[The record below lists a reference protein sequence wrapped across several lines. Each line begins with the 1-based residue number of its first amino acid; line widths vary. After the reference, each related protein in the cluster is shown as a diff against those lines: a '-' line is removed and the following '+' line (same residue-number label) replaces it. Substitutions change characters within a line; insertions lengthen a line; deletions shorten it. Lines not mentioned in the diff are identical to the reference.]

1 MSAIYEAYFIRCLT
15 SICMA
20 YVMHILFAH
29 SLFFSL
35 FLSFVDVVFF
45 PLLNDSLPLLLFTF
59 NTNVC
64 AHWLHVTLI
73 LSLPFILFSLPS
85 LLSILWRLFVSSF
98 HTFVPVLS
106 LSSLWPLLFLI
117 HLSFLAFVPTYF
129 RPYLFSSPP
138 PSILSHLPSLPTIG
152 KWGVARV
159 LVWTGTPLGAAALPG
174 PNSLA
179 PVVMWT
185 SSRLPWQQHHLPRS
199 PPSTPIRKMDKPPL
213 NAFLIGRMHSR
224 DRLSNTDS

>member
-1 MSAIYEAYFIRCLT
+1 MRKCIKCWHSSGTMSAIYEAYFIRCLT

-129 RPYLFSSPP
+129 RPYLFSSLPPLHPLP
-138 PSILSHLPSLPTIG
+138 PSFPPYNRKVGRSES
-152 KWGVARV
+152 ARV
-159 LVWTGTPLGAAALPG
+159 DRH
-174 PNSLA
+174 
-179 PVVMWT
+179 
-185 SSRLPWQQHHLPRS
+185 SSRRRGSSRAKQSRSRSDVDLQPPTLTATSPTPFTPQHP
-199 PPSTPIRKMDKPPL
+199 
-213 NAFLIGRMHSR
+213 HS
-224 DRLSNTDS
+224 

>member
-1 MSAIYEAYFIRCLT
+1 MSCIYSLHTHYISLFFCLLLMLFFFPFWT
-15 SICMA
+15 
-20 YVMHILFAH
+20 ILFLSSSLH
-29 SLFFSL
+29 LTQMSVHTDCTWLWYFLFPSFYFHCRLFFPSCGVYLFPPSILLFLCSPCPPCGLFFSL
-35 FLSFVDVVFF
+35 YICPFL
-45 PLLNDSLPLLLFTF
+45 
-59 NTNVC
+59 
-64 AHWLHVTLI
+64 H
-73 LSLPFILFSLPS
+73 
-85 LLSILWRLFVSSF
+85 
-98 HTFVPVLS
+98 
-106 LSSLWPLLFLI
+106 LFLPI
-117 HLSFLAFVPTYF
+117 SVPI
-129 RPYLFSSPP
+129 FSHPSP

-224 DRLSNTDS
+224 DRLSNTGS